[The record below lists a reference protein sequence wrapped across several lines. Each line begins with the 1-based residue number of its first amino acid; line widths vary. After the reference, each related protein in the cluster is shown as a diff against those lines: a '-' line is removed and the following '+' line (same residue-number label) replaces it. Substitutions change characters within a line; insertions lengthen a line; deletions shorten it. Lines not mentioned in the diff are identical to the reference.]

1 MARTIQN
8 QVLYIGLATAAIASV
23 LFYIYVSQIDP
34 KKELKEDRTKKGKKE
49 SDDTA
54 SPTSTPSKEQSTTTQ
69 AFDELKTPIVR
80 NSASTKKVIEA
91 PEQTDSLPSP
101 PKASPQT
108 VTDENKAIHGRIE
121 ELDKKGKSFFKNK
134 RVRMRDFAMK
144 VKRRIASVWRK
155 VLIYC
160 ALFVY
165 CMLLERS
172 VSLLLLIS

>member
-49 SDDTA
+49 SDDAA
-54 SPTSTPSKEQSTTTQ
+54 SPTSTPSKEQSTS
-69 AFDELKTPIVR
+69 FDELKTPIVR

-121 ELDKKGKSFFKNK
+121 ELDKKGKSLFKNK
-134 RVRMRDFAMK
+134 RVRTRDFGMK
-144 VKRRIASVWRK
+144 VKRRIAGVWRK

-165 CMLLERS
+165 CTLLVRS